1 MSSKNAIHKK
11 MHNVLMRNT
20 WNNNNNNQAKS
31 SENTVQFGKDR
42 KKALALL
49 KTVRPIREI
58 LKNHKNGKISNN
70 EKNKQLENRVELN
83 KQKRI
88 HWLTKKERKQ
98 AKMNRLWKRNAAAG
112 LNELLKNIGSTT
124 GGKRKTRRRKHK
136 RNKKTKRRKKG
147 GHHEL
152 TILGAAVGLKLY
164 NSLTKKKRR
173 KRGKRKTK
181 RK

>member
-1 MSSKNAIHKK
+1 
-11 MHNVLMRNT
+11 MRNT

-124 GGKRKTRRRKHK
+124 GIKTEDRVDIGKAVLKKIGLNLPDQLIKIARKE
-136 RNKKTKRRKKG
+136 N
-147 GHHEL
+147 
-152 TILGAAVGLKLY
+152 IYPIGLNLHNIAKSMGSSDLEEY
-164 NSLTKKKRR
+164 
-173 KRGKRKTK
+173 
-181 RK
+181 